1 MGWRVAAGQEAGMDV
16 GEQRVIIGYARA
28 ALADLPRKSR
38 RAAALAAW
46 VAGFEDAL
54 GLAARAGRAR
64 AAQEDLFAGESRE
77 ADAALL
83 KRIAERFDRR
93 LAALARHPKSALDA
107 RLALLAAAAGLDA
120 HEAAI
125 LGLVLRYRVHR
136 AVERLFD
143 LLSDA
148 MGGEMRLSAD
158 PGLIALLLGL
168 PPSVVERRLAP
179 GAPLRAAGLVT
190 VEPDGSLRVLER
202 LRRRLGDPLDIPPAS
217 AQEAAAGLL
226 GPALPPS
233 LGMGDFAH
241 LGAGA
246 AHAADLLAAAVRL
259 RRPGTHVLLYG
270 PPGTGK
276 TEFCRTL
283 AAAVGVPLFAV
294 AEADEDG
301 NEPGRSERLAE
312 MRLAQR
318 LLSGGR
324 PALLMFDEAED
335 LFDGGF
341 GGLFGGERSR
351 AHLLR
356 LLETTPVPMLWTT
369 NSVEALGPAVV
380 RRMTFALEMRVPEAG
395 VRAALWTRELARS
408 GIAME
413 TREIER
419 LAHEVPAAPAIAASA
434 VAAAAMT
441 GGGAEAVRLGALSVA
456 RAMAGG
462 ALPMVEA
469 EGEQGF
475 DPDLTAADHD
485 LAALADR
492 LARPGAPRAVSLLLS
507 GPPGTG
513 KSAFARHLAARL
525 GMRPMVRRASDLLS
539 RFVGGSEQAIAR
551 SFTEARERG
560 AFLILDEADGLLA
573 DRRAATQ
580 AWEVTQVNE
589 LLTWMEHHPLPFA
602 CTTNLPD
609 RLDPACRR
617 RFLVKVGFAP
627 LDAARA
633 RAAYVR
639 FFARPAPAGLDA
651 LPPLVPADL
660 ALAARKARLMGTEED
675 DAAVLALLR
684 EEAAARGATGPIG
697 FRLAG

>member
-1 MGWRVAAGQEAGMDV
+1 MDA
-16 GEQRVIIGYARA
+16 GEQRVIIGYALA

-46 VAGFEDAL
+46 VASFEDAL
-54 GLAARAGRAR
+54 GLSARAGRSNR
-64 AAQEDLFAGESRE
+64 AGQEDLFAGDRRE

-83 KRIAERFDRR
+83 KRISDRLGR
-93 LAALARHPKSALDA
+93 RAATLSRQPRSALAA
-107 RLALLAAAAGLDA
+107 RLETLGAAAGLDA
-120 HEAAI
+120 AEASI
-125 LGLVLRYRVHR
+125 LGLLLRYRIHR
-136 AVERLFD
+136 SVERLFD

-148 MGGEMRLSAD
+148 MGGEMRLTAD
-158 PGLIALLLGL
+158 VPLIALLLGL
-168 PPSVVERRLAP
+168 PQTAVERRLGP
-179 GAPLRAAGLVT
+179 GAPLRAAGLVA
-190 VEPDGSLRVLER
+190 VEPDGGIRVLER

-217 AQEAAAGLL
+217 ARAAAAGLL
-226 GPALPPS
+226 GASLPPS
-233 LGMGDFAH
+233 LGLGEFSH
-241 LGAGA
+241 LGPGV
-246 AHAADLLAAAVRL
+246 AHAAELLSAAL
-259 RRPGTHVLLYG
+259 RTRRAGTHVLLYG

-276 TEFCRTL
+276 TEFCKTL
-283 AAAVGVPLFAV
+283 AAHVGAPIFAV
-294 AEADEDG
+294 AEADEEG

-312 MRLAQR
+312 MRFAQR
-318 LLSGGR
+318 LLGAGT

-356 LLETTPVPMLWTT
+356 MLETTPVPMLWTT

-380 RRMTFALEMRVPEAG
+380 RRMTFALEMRVPEVG
-395 VRAALWTRELARS
+395 VRTALWTRELARS

-413 TREIER
+413 AGEIARLAREI
-419 LAHEVPAAPAIAASA
+419 PAAPAVAASA

-462 ALPMVEA
+462 ALPAAEA
-469 EGEQGF
+469 EAEHPF
-475 DPDLTAADHD
+475 DPAMTMADHD
-485 LAALADR
+485 LAALTDR
-492 LARPGAPRAVSLLLS
+492 LCRPGAPRAVSLLLS

-513 KSAFARHLAARL
+513 KSAFARHLAARMGL
-525 GMRPMVRRASDLLS
+525 RPIHKRASDLLS
-539 RFVGGSEQAIAR
+539 RFVGGSEKAIAAA
-551 SFTEARERG
+551 FTEARERG
-560 AFLILDEADGLLA
+560 GFLILDEADGLLA

-609 RLDPACRR
+609 RLDPACLR
-617 RFLVKVGFAP
+617 RFLVKIGFSP
-627 LDAARA
+627 LDQG
-633 RAAYVR
+633 RAALAWLR
-639 FFARPAPAGLDA
+639 HFGRTAPAALRG
-651 LPPLVPADL
+651 LPPLVPADF
-660 ALAARKARLMGTEED
+660 ALAARKARLLGTEKD
-675 DAAVLALLR
+675 DREILALLAQ
-684 EEAAARGATGPIG
+684 EASARGEARQIG

>member
-1 MGWRVAAGQEAGMDV
+1 MDA
-16 GEQRVIIGYARA
+16 GEQRVIILYARA
-28 ALADLPRKSR
+28 ALANLPRTSR
-38 RAAALAAW
+38 RASALAAW
-46 VAGFEDAL
+46 VTSFEEAL
-54 GLAARAGRAR
+54 GLAARAGRSR
-64 AAQEDLFAGESRE
+64 AAQADLFAGDRAE

-83 KRIAERFDRR
+83 KGIAARLDRR
-93 LAALARHPKSALDA
+93 LAALARHPRSALEA
-107 RLALLAAAAGLDA
+107 RLGLLADAAGLDA
-120 HEAAI
+120 HEASI

-148 MGGEMRLSAD
+148 MGGEMRLTAD
-158 PGLIALLLGL
+158 VPLIALLLGL

-179 GAPLRAAGLVT
+179 GAPLRAAGLIT
-190 VEPDGSLRVLER
+190 VEPDGGLRVLER

-217 AQEAAAGLL
+217 AGGAAAGLL

-233 LGMGDFAH
+233 LAMEDFAH
-241 LGAGA
+241 LGAA
-246 AHAADLLAAAVRL
+246 ATHAAELLAAAVRL

-283 AAAVGVPLFAV
+283 AATIGVPLYAV
-294 AEADEDG
+294 AEADAEG

-312 MRLAQR
+312 LRFAQR
-318 LLSGGR
+318 LLAGGT
-324 PALLMFDEAED
+324 PALLLFDEAED

-369 NSVEALGPAVV
+369 NSVQALGPAVV
-380 RRMTFALEMRVPEAG
+380 RRMTFALEMRIPDQS

-408 GIAME
+408 GITME
-413 TREIER
+413 SREVER
-419 LAHEVPAAPAIAASA
+419 LAREVPAAPAIAASA

-462 ALPMVEA
+462 ALPVAEL

-475 DPDLTAADHD
+475 DPDLAAADHD
-485 LAALADR
+485 LAALAEL

-525 GMRPMVRRASDLLS
+525 GLRPMVRRASDLLS
-539 RFVGGSEQAIAR
+539 RFVGGSEQAIAAC
-551 SFTEARERG
+551 FAEARERG
-560 AFLILDEADGLLA
+560 TFLIIDEADGLLG

-609 RLDPACRR
+609 RLDPACLR
-617 RFLVKVGFAP
+617 RFLVKIRFAP

-633 RAAYVR
+633 RAAYRR
-639 FFARPAPAGLDA
+639 FFGREAPKGLDT

-660 ALAARKARLMGTEED
+660 ALAARKARLFGRED
-675 DAAVLALLR
+675 DDDTVLALLR
-684 EEAAARGATGPIG
+684 DEALARGGPAAPIG

>member
-1 MGWRVAAGQEAGMDV
+1 MDA

-38 RAAALAAW
+38 RASALLAW
-46 VAGFEDAL
+46 VSAFEDAL
-54 GLAARAGRAR
+54 GLGVRAGRAR
-64 AAQEDLFAGESRE
+64 SRQGDLFGGENRD
-77 ADAALL
+77 ADAALIRRVADRL
-83 KRIAERFDRR
+83 GRRFS
-93 LAALARHPKSALDA
+93 ALLRHPRSALEA
-107 RLALLAAAAGLDA
+107 RLALLASAAGLDP
-120 HEAAI
+120 HETAI

-143 LLSDA
+143 VLSDA
-148 MGGEMRLSAD
+148 MGGEMRLTAD
-158 PGLIALLLGL
+158 APLIALLLGL

-190 VEPDGSLRVLER
+190 IEPDGTLRVLER
-202 LRRRLGDPLDIPPAS
+202 LRRRLGDPLDIPPPS
-217 AQEAAAGLL
+217 ARAEAAGLL
-226 GPALPPS
+226 GPALAPS
-233 LGMGDFAH
+233 LCMADFAH
-241 LGAGA
+241 LGPGA
-246 AHAADLLAAAVRL
+246 THAAELLAAAVRL

-283 AAAVGVPLFAV
+283 AAHIGVPLFAV
-294 AEADEDG
+294 AEADEEG

-312 MRLAQR
+312 MRFAQR
-318 LLSGGR
+318 LLSAGA
-324 PALLMFDEAED
+324 PALLLFDEAED

-341 GGLFGGERSR
+341 GGLFGAERSR

-380 RRMTFALEMRVPEAG
+380 RRMTFALEMRVPEPA

-408 GIAME
+408 GIAMGQQE
-413 TREIER
+413 IDRLAREI
-419 LAHEVPAAPAIAASA
+419 PAAPAIAASA

-462 ALPMVEA
+462 ALPMVET
-469 EGEQGF
+469 EGEGGF
-475 DPDLTAADHD
+475 DPDLAAADHD

-525 GMRPMVRRASDLLS
+525 GMRTMVRRASDLLS
-539 RFVGGSEQAIAR
+539 RFVGGSERAIAAA
-551 SFTEARERG
+551 FAEARERG

-573 DRRAATQ
+573 DRRSATQ

-602 CTTNLPD
+602 CTTNLPE
-609 RLDPACRR
+609 RLDPACHR
-617 RFLVKVGFAP
+617 RFLIKITFAP

-633 RAAYVR
+633 RAAFAR
-639 FFARPAPAGLDA
+639 FFLRPAPPGLEA

-660 ALAARKARLMGTEED
+660 ALAARKARLFGTEED
-675 DAAVLALLR
+675 DEAVLALLR
-684 EEAAARGATGPIG
+684 EEAAARGATAPIG
-697 FRLAG
+697 FRLAR

>member
-1 MGWRVAAGQEAGMDV
+1 MDA
-16 GEQRVIIGYARA
+16 GEQKVIIGYAQA

-38 RAAALAAW
+38 RAGALASW
-46 VAGFEDAL
+46 VSSFEDAL
-54 GLAARAGRAR
+54 GLSTRAGRSNR
-64 AAQEDLFAGESRE
+64 AAQEDLFSGESRE

-83 KRIAERFDRR
+83 KRISDR
-93 LAALARHPKSALDA
+93 LARRATALSRQPRSALSA
-107 RLALLAAAAGLDA
+107 RLETLSAAAGLDA
-120 HEAAI
+120 AETAI

-148 MGGEMRLSAD
+148 MGGEMRLTAD
-158 PGLIALLLGL
+158 VSLIALLLGL
-168 PPSVVERRLAP
+168 PTSVVERRLGP
-179 GAPLRAAGLVT
+179 GAPLRTAGLVA
-190 VEPDGSLRVLER
+190 VEPDGGLRVLER

-217 AQEAAAGLL
+217 ARAAAAGLL
-226 GPALPPS
+226 GPSLAPS
-233 LGMGDFAH
+233 LGMAEFSH
-241 LGAGA
+241 LGPSV
-246 AHAADLLAAAVRL
+246 AHAAELLAAALRT

-276 TEFCRTL
+276 TEFCKTL
-283 AAAVGVPLFAV
+283 AAHVGVPLFAV
-294 AEADEDG
+294 AEADEEG
-301 NEPGRSERLAE
+301 NEPGRTERLAE
-312 MRLAQR
+312 MRFAQA
-318 LLSGGR
+318 LLGAGT

-341 GGLFGGERSR
+341 GGLFGAERSR

-380 RRMTFALEMRVPEAG
+380 RRMTFALEMRVPEAA
-395 VRAALWTRELARS
+395 VRTALWTRELARS

-413 TREIER
+413 SREIER
-419 LAHEVPAAPAIAASA
+419 LAREIPAAPAIAASA

-456 RAMAGG
+456 RAMCGG
-462 ALPMVEA
+462 AMPAVEPAA
-469 EGEQGF
+469 EQDF
-475 DPDLTAADHD
+475 DPTLTVADHD
-485 LAALADR
+485 LATLTER

-525 GMRPMVRRASDLLS
+525 GLRPMQKRASDLLS
-539 RFVGGSEQAIAR
+539 RFVGGSEKAIAAA
-551 SFTEARERG
+551 FTEAREQG
-560 AFLILDEADGLLA
+560 GFLILDEADGLLA

-580 AWEVTQVNE
+580 GWEVTQVNE
-589 LLTWMEHHPLPFA
+589 LLTWMEQHPLPFA

-609 RLDPACRR
+609 RLDPACQR
-617 RFLVKVGFAP
+617 RFLVKIGFSA
-627 LDAARA
+627 LDQG
-633 RAAYVR
+633 RAALAWLR
-639 FFARPAPAGLDA
+639 FFGRPAPAALRS
-651 LPPLVPADL
+651 LPPLVPADF
-660 ALAARKARLMGTEED
+660 ALAARKARLMGTEGED
-675 DAAVLALLR
+675 DALLALLR
-684 EEAAARGATGPIG
+684 QETMARGAPEPIG

>member
-1 MGWRVAAGQEAGMDV
+1 MDA
-16 GEQRVIIGYARA
+16 GEQRVIIGYAQA

-38 RAAALAAW
+38 RAAALAIWA
-46 VAGFEDAL
+46 ASFEDAL
-54 GLAARAGRAR
+54 GLGTRAGGRAK
-64 AAQEDLFAGESRE
+64 AAQEDLFAGDRSE
-77 ADAALL
+77 AEAAAV
-83 KRIAERFDRR
+83 KRLAERLTRR
-93 LAALARHPKSALDA
+93 AASLARQPRSALSA
-107 RLALLAAAAGLDA
+107 RLDTLASAAGLDA
-120 HEAAI
+120 HETAI
-125 LGLVLRYRVHR
+125 LGFVLRYRLHR
-136 AVERLFD
+136 PVERLYD
-143 LLSDA
+143 VLSDA

-158 PGLIALLLGL
+158 VPLIALLLGL

-179 GAPLRAAGLVT
+179 GSALRAAGLIGL
-190 VEPDGSLRVLER
+190 EPDGGVRVLER

-217 AQEAAAGLL
+217 SRAAAAGLL
-226 GPALPPS
+226 GPAQAPS
-233 LGMGDFAH
+233 LGLVEFDH
-241 LGAGA
+241 LGAGVGHAVELLRA
-246 AHAADLLAAAVRL
+246 AL
-259 RRPGTHVLLYG
+259 RTRKAGTHVLLYG

-276 TEFCRTL
+276 TEFCKTL

-294 AEADEDG
+294 AEADDEG
-301 NEPGRSERLAE
+301 NEPGRTERLGE
-312 MRLAQR
+312 MRFAQR
-318 LLSGGR
+318 LLSAGS

-356 LLETTPVPMLWTT
+356 LLESTPVPMLWTT

-380 RRMTFALEMRVPEAG
+380 RRMTFALEMRVPEAS
-395 VRAALWTRELARS
+395 VRTALWTRELARS

-413 TREIER
+413 SRDIAK
-419 LAHEVPAAPAIAASA
+419 LAREVPAAPAIAASA

-441 GGGAEAVRLGALSVA
+441 GGGAEAVRLGALSVT
-456 RAMAGG
+456 RAMGG
-462 ALPMVEA
+462 GVLPRAEA
-469 EGEQGF
+469 EAEQEF
-475 DPDLTAADHD
+475 DPALTAADHD
-485 LAALADR
+485 LEALADR

-525 GMRPMVRRASDLLS
+525 GLRPMLKRASDLLS
-539 RFVGGSEQAIAR
+539 RFVGGSEKAIAGA
-551 SFTEARERG
+551 FTEARERG

-573 DRRAATQ
+573 DRRSATQ

-609 RLDPACRR
+609 RLDPACQR
-617 RFLVKVGFAP
+617 RFLVKIGFAS

-633 RAAYVR
+633 ALAFSRFFGRAA
-639 FFARPAPAGLDA
+639 PSGLA
-651 LPPLVPADL
+651 SLPPLVPADF
-660 ALAARKARLMGTEED
+660 ALAARKARLMGEEED

-684 EEAAARGATGPIG
+684 QEAAARGSVAPIG
-697 FRLAG
+697 FRIAG